1 MAKSH
6 SAKND
11 VQTLAGTLAML
22 IVGLICLSLVIP
34 DFRLAVITI
43 VEIFLMLAPFLY
55 AGFVA
60 YKKITTSDEST
71 AYQNW
76 KAATTTATETTT
88 TTVTAPQEQMARPMP
103 YVLPSEYVP
112 LIKPEYKTD
121 PNPISISTDRFR
133 DISVTNSNGTP
144 AKS

>member
-22 IVGLICLSLVIP
+22 IVVLICLSLVIP

-55 AGFVA
+55 AGYVA
-60 YKKITTSDEST
+60 YKMITTTSDEST

-76 KAATTTATETTT
+76 KATTATE
-88 TTVTAPQEQMARPMP
+88 TAPQEQMARPMP
-103 YVLPSEYVP
+103 YVLPSEYV
-112 LIKPEYKTD
+112 LFIKPEYKVD
-121 PNPISISTDRFR
+121 PNL
-133 DISVTNSNGTP
+133 NSNPIDLTGNNRTNE
-144 AKS
+144 KRV